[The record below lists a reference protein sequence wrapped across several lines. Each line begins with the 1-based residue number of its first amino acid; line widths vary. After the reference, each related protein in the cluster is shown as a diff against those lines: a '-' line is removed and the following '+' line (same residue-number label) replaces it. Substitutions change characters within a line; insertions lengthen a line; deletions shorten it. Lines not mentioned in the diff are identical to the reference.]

1 MRTCCLAGTALKEMT
16 QKSVP
21 NSHHGVT
28 LIELLIVLA
37 VMAILL
43 ATAVPSYQRYTLR
56 VHRTEA
62 IRMLLLASMCQE
74 RLYASKGNYD
84 TQQCHPGSEHQ
95 RYEVSYQPPDT
106 PGRTYVAIAI
116 PKGAQLADPCG
127 SLSLDQNGAR
137 GISASGTS
145 VMKCWNGR

>member
-1 MRTCCLAGTALKEMT
+1 MT
-16 QKSVP
+16 WKSVP
-21 NSHHGVT
+21 IFQRGVT
-28 LIELLIVLA
+28 LIELVIVLA

-84 TQQCHPGSEHQ
+84 TQQCHPGSEHK
-95 RYEVSYQPPDT
+95 RYEVSYEPPDI
-106 PGRTYVAIAI
+106 PGRTYGAAAT
-116 PKGAQLADPCG
+116 PRGAQLSDPCG

-137 GISASGTS
+137 GISASDTS
-145 VMKCWNGR
+145 TMKCWNGR

>member
-1 MRTCCLAGTALKEMT
+1 MT
-16 QKSVP
+16 RKSLP
-21 NSHHGVT
+21 ILYPGVT
-28 LIELLIVLA
+28 LIELVIVLA

-62 IRMLLLASMCQE
+62 IRILLLASMCQE

-84 TQQCHPGSEHQ
+84 TQQCHPGSEHK
-95 RYEVSYQPPDT
+95 RYEVSYKPPDI
-106 PGRTYVAIAI
+106 PGRTYVAVAI
-116 PKGAQLADPCG
+116 PKGAQLSDPCG

-137 GISASGTS
+137 GISASETS
-145 VMKCWNGR
+145 VIKCWNGR